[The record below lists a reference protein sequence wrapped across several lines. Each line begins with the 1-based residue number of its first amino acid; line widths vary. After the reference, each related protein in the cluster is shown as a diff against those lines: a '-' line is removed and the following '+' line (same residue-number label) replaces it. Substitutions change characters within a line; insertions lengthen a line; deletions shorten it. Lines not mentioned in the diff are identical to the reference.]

1 VLIIINILAAWIAV
15 SVVAG
20 LAIAPA
26 MSTRLREVN
35 FYSQDK

>member
-1 VLIIINILAAWIAV
+1 VLIIFNILAAWTAV